1 MAFNFVDKNGKPL
14 KQTLVEWKFEGHKA
28 TFKSDPERF
37 ERNVAFWQ
45 DKLGLKDPKV
55 EILNG
60 DIEIE
65 IKETIK
71 VEEYVNSISEPVAA
85 EPAIESPVEFDDHES
100 DAQPD
105 LSELAEDIIDTP
117 KPKSRKK
124 TS

>member
-14 KQTLVEWKFEGHKA
+14 KQTLVEWKFEEHTT
-28 TFKSDPERF
+28 TFKSEPEKF
-37 ERNVAFWQ
+37 ERNIAFWKN
-45 DKLGLKDPKV
+45 KLGLKDPKV

-60 DIEIE
+60 NIEIE

-71 VEEYVNSISEPVAA
+71 VEEYVNNISEPVAT
-85 EPAIESPVEFDDHES
+85 EPAIESPVEFIDRES
-100 DAQPD
+100 DAQSD

-117 KPKSRKK
+117 KRKSRKK

>member
-14 KQTLVEWKFEGHKA
+14 KQTLVEWTFEGHKS
-28 TFKSDPERF
+28 TFKSEPEKF
-37 ERNVAFWQ
+37 ERNVAFWRN
-45 DKLGLKDPKV
+45 KLSLPTAKV

-71 VEEYVNSISEPVAA
+71 VEEYVNTISEPVDA
-85 EPAIESPVEFDDHES
+85 EPCIESSISQS
-100 DAQPD
+100 DAQSNLFED
-105 LSELAEDIIDTP
+105 LEGDVNTT

-124 TS
+124 TA

>member
-14 KQTLVEWKFEGHKA
+14 KQTLVEWKFEEHA
-28 TFKSDPERF
+28 TTFKSDPERF
-37 ERNVAFWQ
+37 ERNVEYWKG
-45 DKLGLKDPKV
+45 KLGLKDPKV
-55 EILNG
+55 QVLNG

-71 VEEYVNSISEPVAA
+71 VEEYVNNISEPVAA
-85 EPAIESPVEFDDHES
+85 QLDIESPVEFNDHES

-105 LSELAEDIIDTP
+105 LSELAEDIIDTA

>member
-14 KQTLVEWKFEGHKA
+14 KQTLVEWKFEEHA
-28 TFKSDPERF
+28 TTFKSDPERF
-37 ERNVAFWQ
+37 ERNVEYWKG
-45 DKLGLKDPKV
+45 KLGLKDPKV
-55 EILNG
+55 QVLNG

-71 VEEYVNSISEPVAA
+71 VEEYVNNISAPVAA
-85 EPAIESPVEFDDHES
+85 QLDIESPVEFNDHES

-105 LSELAEDIIDTP
+105 LSELAEDIIDTA

>member
-14 KQTLVEWKFEGHKA
+14 KQTLVEWTFEGHKS
-28 TFKSDPERF
+28 TFKSEPDRF
-37 ERNVAFWQ
+37 ERNVAFWRN
-45 DKLGLKDPKV
+45 KLSLPTAKV

-71 VEEYVNSISEPVAA
+71 VEEYVNTISEPIAA
-85 EPAIESPVEFDDHES
+85 IDDIEFVDNES

-105 LSELAEDIIDTP
+105 LSHLAEDIIDTP
-117 KPKSRKK
+117 KRKSRTK
-124 TS
+124 TA

>member
-14 KQTLVEWKFEGHKA
+14 KQTLVEWKFKGHNA

-37 ERNVAFWQ
+37 ERNVAFWKG
-45 DKLGLKDPKV
+45 KLGLKDPKV

-71 VEEYVNSISEPVAA
+71 VEEYVNNITEPVAA
-85 EPAIESPVEFDDHES
+85 EPAIESHIEFVDHES

-105 LSELAEDIIDTP
+105 LSELAQDIIDTP
-117 KPKSRKK
+117 KRKPRQK